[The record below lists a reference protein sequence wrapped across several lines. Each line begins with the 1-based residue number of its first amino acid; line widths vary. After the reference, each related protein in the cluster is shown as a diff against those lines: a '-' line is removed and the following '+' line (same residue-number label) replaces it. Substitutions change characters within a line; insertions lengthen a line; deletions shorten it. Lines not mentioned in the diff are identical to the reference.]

1 MEIMHGIE
9 FVNLCLTKLKLGALI
24 DGGIFQKLKKHNL
37 KFKVF
42 QKILSI
48 NQQKINLLSLV
59 QNNLLLIHFVKM
71 QIIIYYNY
79 QKVQLNGLR
88 KKMRFLKTAS
98 KNLELNN
105 GLSLRDIYLA
115 ELEDSVV
122 SDGIMW
128 LILQYYE
135 LHGLLKKINLLQKC
149 IRESVQDGPK

>member
-1 MEIMHGIE
+1 
-9 FVNLCLTKLKLGALI
+9 
-24 DGGIFQKLKKHNL
+24 
-37 KFKVF
+37 
-42 QKILSI
+42 
-48 NQQKINLLSLV
+48 
-59 QNNLLLIHFVKM
+59 M

-135 LHGLLKKINLLQKC
+135 LHGLLKKINLL
-149 IRESVQDGPK
+149 